1 MPEAKRNLQNTA
13 TIAKL
18 FGVTTRQ
25 IQKLAKAGT
34 IPATATDPYQ
44 FDLLPTIQAYIRW
57 LQERVDARQTKS
69 DAALAAEGR
78 KMAADADLKGT
89 KAKLAELQLRE
100 LEAKMHRAEDVA
112 AMTDDLLLVI
122 RAKIEE
128 LPGLLAGPVTQATTA
143 AEASAVIQAECWRV
157 LNELAAYKYDPED
170 YEQRRRDHG
179 EEV

>member
-1 MPEAKRNLQNTA
+1 
-13 TIAKL
+13 
-18 FGVTTRQ
+18 
-25 IQKLAKAGT
+25 
-34 IPATATDPYQ
+34 
-44 FDLLPTIQAYIRW
+44 
-57 LQERVDARQTKS
+57 
-69 DAALAAEGR
+69 
-78 KMAADADLKGT
+78 MAADADLKGT

-157 LNELAAYKYDPED
+157 LNELAAYKYDPEA